1 MIATAAACPFMMI
14 CVKEPAWS
22 SRTILTGSPQHF
34 SHDLYQLGRHWNLLQ
49 AFSRG
54 TGRDHAK
61 ARDCMSRGSHQKK
74 KKNTKIVRRPWTR
87 FSSQH
92 AWENLITSL
101 ARANFTKFR
110 YKSLPRA
117 SHNGIHTST
126 SMTWHL
132 QAIPTG
138 TSERKFLQDS
148 HKKAPR
154 TGPRK
159 TPWRGI
165 LQDLHKSPRIR
176 NLQWKCPRPRPAKT
190 LRTRG
195 AIFFFA
201 RACAVEMHMDMLCE
215 NLGKKS
221 RDPDGAPWSSHI

>member
-61 ARDCMSRGSHQKK
+61 ARDCMSRGSHQK

-148 HKKAPR
+148 HKKAPV
-154 TGPRK
+154 
-159 TPWRGI
+159 
-165 LQDLHKSPRIR
+165 QDHARPPGEEFYKISTRARVYEIYNENAPG
-176 NLQWKCPRPRPAKT
+176 QDRPRPWEPA
-190 LRTRG
+190 
-195 AIFFFA
+195 AQFFFCTSL
-201 RACAVEMHMDMLCE
+201 R
-215 NLGKKS
+215 S
-221 RDPDGAPWSSHI
+221 RNAHGHVMREFREKIPGPRWSTLI